1 MPRGVPKSGKR
12 KPRTSG
18 GAKPKG
24 KPLQKKGKK
33 TEKQVK
39 PALVEKLPKVP
50 KAPKVPVIDVPSPE
64 DVWEFEKAPSV
75 VLPLGFVRLDPQT
88 KVSLPADATYGLV
101 KRRGFVVSHPENTRF
116 CYVRWTDGCSYWV
129 AADTLTIE
137 KKAPTAKDQAKF
149 YRNYDKAG
157 DEAVES
163 SDKKEPKDGQKT
175 RRVSKGDSGGG
186 TGVVGK
192 TGGVDQTG
200 QEASDRQR
208 QEAVKALAV
217 ERANASSKITLY
229 KAK

>member
-12 KPRTSG
+12 KPRATG
-18 GAKPKG
+18 GTKPKG
-24 KPLQKKGKK
+24 KLQKKGKK
-33 TEKQVK
+33 AEKQAK
-39 PALVEKLPKVP
+39 PVSSEKLPKVP

-64 DVWEFEKAPSV
+64 DVWEFEKAPGV

-116 CYVRWTDGCSYWV
+116 CFVRWTDGCSYWV

-149 YRNYDKAG
+149 YRNYEKAS
-157 DEAVES
+157 DDAEDS
-163 SDKKEPKDGQKT
+163 STEKEPKNGQKA
-175 RRVSKGDSGGG
+175 RRVSKGDIGGG
-186 TGVVGK
+186 TRTVLE
-192 TGGVDQTG
+192 TGRVSETG
-200 QEASDRQR
+200 QETSDRER